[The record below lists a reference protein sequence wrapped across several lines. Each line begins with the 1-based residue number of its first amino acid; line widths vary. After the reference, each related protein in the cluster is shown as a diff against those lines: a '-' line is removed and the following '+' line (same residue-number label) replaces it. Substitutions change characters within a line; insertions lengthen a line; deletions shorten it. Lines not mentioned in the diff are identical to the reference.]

1 MLITLIVKI
10 VRTIAMNVMMEILA
24 QIVPLGSIYIMENVI
39 ILVLPLPMKMTLSV
53 HLVHQ
58 IVIIVAVMEVIVHNV
73 VLVIICMG
81 QPVLMTA
88 HQELFLLIPSV
99 KTVRMI
105 VMNVV
110 MQILVKS
117 ALLLFI
123 CIKMDVL
130 MIVHSEHLLTQM
142 IKFVQTVRMIAR
154 HVMMKIHAHCAT
166 QASIYTKMN
175 VMILV
180 QLLLMKMALSVRFV
194 QITVMNV
201 QMEIH
206 VQIAVLG
213 IFWMEQLNV

>member
-1 MLITLIVKI
+1 MTLIVKI

-73 VLVIICMG
+73 VLAIICMV
-81 QPVLMTA
+81 QPVLMTVL
-88 HQELFLLIPSV
+88 QELFLLIPSV

-154 HVMMKIHAHCAT
+154 HVMTRIHAHCAT
-166 QASIYTKMN
+166 QASICTKMN
-175 VMILV
+175 VMTLAL
-180 QLLLMKMALSVRFV
+180 LLLMKMALSVRFV
-194 QITVMNV
+194 RIIVMNA

-206 VQIAVLG
+206 VQIAVLD